1 MRERVPW
8 TIWVFIAAMISTLIV
23 AGLPGDPSIG
33 NLPFA
38 VALTVLWSVLLIRRS
53 RIAWGIL
60 VWLYGLAAIV
70 IVVVAT
76 VPWGFG
82 TTAVFALTGASL
94 GVLLARPTRRWVGR
108 AL

>member
-1 MRERVPW
+1 
-8 TIWVFIAAMISTLIV
+8 MISTLIV
-23 AGLPGDPSIG
+23 AGLPGGPSIG

-70 IVVVAT
+70 IVGYSLTVWPVA
-76 VPWGFG
+76 GL
-82 TTAVFALTGASL
+82 TTAYALIG
-94 GVLLARPTRRWVGR
+94 LLVRPVPPNE
-108 AL
+108 